1 MKKLVF
7 DLKNPGNDSNVDWH
21 SMLNFGIII
30 TDYER
35 NITGF
40 GISFV
45 IVGFMEKVPFMK
57 TNAVIVECRL

>member
-1 MKKLVF
+1 
-7 DLKNPGNDSNVDWH
+7 
-21 SMLNFGIII
+21 MLNFGIII

-40 GISFV
+40 DISFV